1 MIQYSLEA
9 LDTEKILTGELDPD
23 KVVYIKYQDVPKNT
37 AGSLVFDKN
46 TDLTFVRK
54 FINLQVAKTTRGKF
68 KTVIDCD
75 FKEFTRPVMDPNA
88 FLKARL
94 AALEA
99 EVERLTPDA
108 ERAKKEALAIK
119 ANTVAV
125 QAPINNVQSLTAT
138 TAEGNTMTASEYA
151 ANIANSTIA
160 TQAPGGIFE
169 VVGEGTTTTNAT
181 VTTMPKSNVKV
192 QIDANV
198 LGMFQGIITNNGKV
212 VKALHYE
219 EPRVAVISS
228 LLSNE
233 IVLQSGDY
241 LGLNLIP
248 DNPLLQ
254 YSTLQLIGS
263 QQGVIAERTGLG
275 LLSFNNLLK
284 PGQDYTIKFFSRP
297 LQLNEFDDARDEL
310 QQIINKFTT
319 NRPPLVDILK
329 DVGKFILQNGGSLK
343 EFIKNIAEGN
353 YSKTNNP
360 LVILNNSIAQN
371 LLEYVYK
378 YGVY

>member
-1 MIQYSLEA
+1 MIQYSLEKI
-9 LDTEKILTGELDPD
+9 DPEKILTGELDPD
-23 KVVYIKYQDVPKNT
+23 KVVYVKYQDVPKNA
-37 AGSLVFDKN
+37 AGNLIFDKN

-54 FINLQVAKTTRGKF
+54 FVNLQVAKPTRGKF

-75 FKEFTRPVMDPNA
+75 FKEFVRPTVDPNT
-88 FLKARL
+88 FLRARL
-94 AALEA
+94 EALEA

-108 ERAKKEALAIK
+108 ERAKKEFLDTK
-119 ANTVAV
+119 ASTVAI
-125 QAPINNVQSLTAT
+125 QAPTNNLQSLTAIP
-138 TAEGNTMTASEYA
+138 ERMTVSEYA
-151 ANIANSTIA
+151 ASIQNIAA
-160 TQAPGGIFE
+160 TQAPGRIFE
-169 VVGEGTTTTNAT
+169 VVGEGTDTTTTTTTAAA
-181 VTTMPKSNVKV
+181 TMPKSNVKV
-192 QIDANV
+192 QIDANI

-212 VKALHYE
+212 VKVLHYQ
-219 EPRVAVISS
+219 EPRIAAVSS

-233 IVLQSGDY
+233 IALQSGDY
-241 LGLNLIP
+241 IGLNLIP

-263 QQGVIAERTGLG
+263 QQGVIAERTGIG

-297 LQLNEFDDARDEL
+297 LALNEFDDARDEL

-319 NRPPLVDILK
+319 NRPSLGDVLK
-329 DVGKFILQNGGSLK
+329 DLAKFIIQNGGSLK

>member
-1 MIQYSLEA
+1 MPSNTPTGLQQYLA
-9 LDTEKILTGELDPD
+9 DVVTGS
-23 KVVYIKYQDVPKNT
+23 Y
-37 AGSLVFDKN
+37 A
-46 TDLTFVRK
+46 
-54 FINLQVAKTTRGKF
+54 
-68 KTVIDCD
+68 
-75 FKEFTRPVMDPNA
+75 
-88 FLKARL
+88 
-94 AALEA
+94 
-99 EVERLTPDA
+99 
-108 ERAKKEALAIK
+108 
-119 ANTVAV
+119 
-125 QAPINNVQSLTAT
+125 QAPTNNLSMLQALP
-138 TAEGNTMTASEYA
+138 EGQGS
-151 ANIANSTIA
+151 
-160 TQAPGGIFE
+160 APGSTGNNTIPTGI
-169 VVGEGTTTTNAT
+169 VLNTIPTTTPAASAT
-181 VTTMPKSNVKV
+181 SMPVSDVKV
-192 QIDANV
+192 QIDANI

-212 VKALHYE
+212 VKVLHYE
-219 EPRVAVISS
+219 EPRVAAVSS

-233 IVLQSGDY
+233 IALKSGDY

-263 QQGVIAERTGLG
+263 QQGVIAERAGIG

-297 LQLNEFDDARDEL
+297 LQLDEFDDARDEL

-319 NRPPLVDILK
+319 NRPSLVDVLK
-329 DVGKFILQNGGSLK
+329 DLGKFILQNGGSLK

>member
-1 MIQYSLEA
+1 MIQYSLEKI
-9 LDTEKILTGELDPD
+9 DPEKILTGELDPD
-23 KVVYIKYQDVPKNT
+23 KVVYVKYQDVPKNA
-37 AGSLVFDKN
+37 AGNLIFDKN
-46 TDLTFVRK
+46 TELTFVRK
-54 FINLQVAKTTRGKF
+54 FVNLQVAKPTRGKF

-75 FKEFTRPVMDPNA
+75 FKEFVRPTVDPNT
-88 FLKARL
+88 FLRTRL
-94 AALEA
+94 EALEA
-99 EVERLTPDA
+99 EVARLTPA
-108 ERAKKEALAIK
+108 TE
-119 ANTVAV
+119 
-125 QAPINNVQSLTAT
+125 LTIQPETIQELPTNILPSGVVSSSFNQAT
-138 TAEGNTMTASEYA
+138 TVNNAIPTPTPVASTTTAATMT
-151 ANIANSTIA
+151 
-160 TQAPGGIFE
+160 
-169 VVGEGTTTTNAT
+169 
-181 VTTMPKSNVKV
+181 KSNVNV
-192 QIDANV
+192 QIDANI

-212 VKALHYE
+212 VKVLHYQ
-219 EPRVAVISS
+219 EPRIAAVSS

-233 IVLQSGDY
+233 ITLQSGDY

-263 QQGVIAERTGLG
+263 QQGVIAERTGIG

-297 LQLNEFDDARDEL
+297 LQLDEFDDARDEL

-319 NRPPLVDILK
+319 NRPSLVDVLK
-329 DVGKFILQNGGSLK
+329 DVAKFIIQNGGSLK